1 MSEWGPCSSAT
12 PRIGQVRKQ
21 QQQQVKK
28 ESCDTYLPAMDGD
41 LAGRNPDDTAR
52 HDTPAGS
59 LRVLRCVA
67 LLPRVALA
75 GLVLSVPSFLTDP
88 LQPLYF
94 RGDPP
99 RLDESWA
106 GDGGQGWCGRGGE
119 RAVVVVSRQVG
130 ESNTLDGFA
139 WLVRRQFGSGTSSQ
153 LSV

>member
-1 MSEWGPCSSAT
+1 MGTWRVET
-12 PRIGQVRKQ
+12 Q
-21 QQQQVKK
+21 
-28 ESCDTYLPAMDGD
+28 T
-41 LAGRNPDDTAR
+41 TR
-52 HDTPAGS
+52 HTTTR
-59 LRVLRCVA
+59 LREACVCC
-67 LLPRVALA
+67 VALA
-75 GLVLSVPSFLTDP
+75 GLVLSVRSFLANP
-88 LQPLYF
+88 LQPLYL

-130 ESNTLDGFA
+130 ESNTLDGFG